1 MQIVKDAI
9 RVVCQTAAID
19 EDALRELLRKMK
31 QLDTTNEQKELT
43 KAVRKAEKRIAELDH
58 LLKKL
63 YEDYALGHI
72 SEERLDKLSVGYETE
87 QAALKEALTAD
98 KGKLSQLQSD
108 TEKVDRFI
116 SLAKQYRDCTEVTDE
131 MIRALIDKVI
141 VHRTEKDEKG
151 RRTRR
156 IDIHFSFI
164 GKIDLSGNTP
174 NADEQSSAK
183 DIPTEGNV

>member
-87 QAALKEALTAD
+87 
-98 KGKLSQLQSD
+98 
-108 TEKVDRFI
+108 
-116 SLAKQYRDCTEVTDE
+116 
-131 MIRALIDKVI
+131 
-141 VHRTEKDEKG
+141 
-151 RRTRR
+151 
-156 IDIHFSFI
+156 
-164 GKIDLSGNTP
+164 
-174 NADEQSSAK
+174 
-183 DIPTEGNV
+183 